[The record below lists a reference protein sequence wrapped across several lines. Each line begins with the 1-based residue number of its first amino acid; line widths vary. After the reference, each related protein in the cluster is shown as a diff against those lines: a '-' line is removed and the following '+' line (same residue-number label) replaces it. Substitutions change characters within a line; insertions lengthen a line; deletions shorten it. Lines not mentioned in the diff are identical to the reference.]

1 MMSSASMTPRRRAS
15 AVLPLVLLAA
25 FAGALVLFVWR
36 LTTPPDVVLLP
47 PALSAAMVRCE
58 VPGAGDAPSRVFFA
72 DRFEVTEAAYARFVS
87 ATGRKAPRHWKGGAP
102 SPDAASFPMTRV
114 TWDDASAYAAWA
126 GKRLPSAVEWS
137 AVAGMGNASW
147 PWGDLFSTAC
157 ANTFE
162 LGLGR
167 PSVVGTFE
175 SGKSATGAYDLSG
188 NVAEWTSTSALSD
201 LDARM
206 VVCGGSF
213 LDVAAGARVSA
224 DAIGGR
230 TEGRRSESSD
240 LGFRCVADAD
250 AVDRDEALRR
260 ALSSLGIRDPFGL
273 LTEVI
278 PARAVLSSGGEA
290 ARRLVASA
298 SALRQTPRVAE
309 ELRRLAEVSR

>member
-1 MMSSASMTPRRRAS
+1 MSSASMTPRRRAS

-36 LTTPPDVVLLP
+36 LTTPPDVVNLP

-58 VPGAGDAPSRVFFA
+58 LSGVDGTRDRVFFA
-72 DRFEVTEAAYARFVS
+72 DRFEVTEAAYARFVA
-87 ATGRKAPRHWKGGAP
+87 ATGRRPPRHWVGG
-102 SPDAASFPMTRV
+102 SPTSGAGSFPVTRV
-114 TWDDASAYAAWA
+114 TWEDASAYAAWA
-126 GKRLPSAVEWS
+126 GKRLPSSVEWI
-137 AVAGMGNASW
+137 AVAGTGNTAW

-175 SGKSATGAYDLSG
+175 SGKSATGAYDLAG
-188 NVAEWTSTSALSD
+188 NVAEWTSTTTASD
-201 LDARM
+201 LDARI

-224 DAIGGR
+224 EAIGGR
-230 TEGRRSESSD
+230 TEGRKSESSD

-250 AVDRDEALRR
+250 AVERDEALRR
-260 ALSSLGIRDPFGL
+260 ALSALGIRDPFGL
-273 LTEVI
+273 LTEVV
-278 PARAVLSSGGEA
+278 PARALLSSGGLA
-290 ARRLVASA
+290 ARRLVEAA
-298 SALRQTPRVAE
+298 IALRQTPRVAE
-309 ELRRLAEVSR
+309 ELRRLAETSR